1 MPAPNAK
8 PSRRVLDPGDR
19 IAEALFGLIMALTF
33 TGSLSVADA
42 GRDDVHA
49 MLIGALGC
57 NLAWGLIDGIFYLFF
72 RMADIGLDRT
82 LLDALHRTPDPV
94 EGRRLVADALPA
106 SVVSVLQP
114 DELDGLRSRL
124 SARPTDAVRGRLS
137 REDWLGALAVFLL
150 VFLSTFPLALPFVF
164 MDRVAPAMR
173 VSNAIAIALLAI
185 AGVAYGRHI
194 GRSPLLTATTMV
206 LLGVVLVG
214 ITIAL
219 GG

>member
-1 MPAPNAK
+1 MSVATAST
-8 PSRRVLDPGDR
+8 SRRVLEPGDR

-42 GRDDVHA
+42 GRDDVRA
-49 MLIGALGC
+49 MLVGALGC

-72 RMADIGLDRT
+72 RMAEHSQHRT
-82 LLDALHRTPDPV
+82 TLDAIHHARDATRARQLVAEALPPGIASVLEPAELDTLRERLARLPAQV
-94 EGRRLVADALPA
+94 GSRRLEP
-106 SVVSVLQP
+106 
-114 DELDGLRSRL
+114 R
-124 SARPTDAVRGRLS
+124 
-137 REDWLGALAVFLL
+137 DWLGALAVFLL
-150 VFLSTFPLALPFVF
+150 VFLSTFPLAVPFLF

-173 VSNAIAIALLAI
+173 VSNAIAIAMLFV

-194 GRSPLLTATTMV
+194 RTSPWLTGGVMV
-206 LLGVVLVG
+206 LLGCVLVA

>member
-1 MPAPNAK
+1 MPAPNPK

-42 GRDDVHA
+42 GRDDVRT

-57 NLAWGLIDGIFYLFF
+57 NLAWGVIDGIFYLFF
-72 RMADIGLDRT
+72 RMADIGLDRA
-82 LLDALHRTPDPV
+82 LLDALHRTPDPAD
-94 EGRRLVADALPA
+94 GRRLVTDALPTGVA
-106 SVVSVLQP
+106 AVLQP
-114 DELDGLRSRL
+114 DEVEGLRARL
-124 SARPTDAVRGRLS
+124 TARPVDSARGLLS
-137 REDWLGALAVFLL
+137 REDWLGACAVFLL
-150 VFLSTFPLALPFVF
+150 VFLSTFPLALPFLF

-173 VSNAIAIALLAI
+173 VSNAIAIALLAV

-194 GRSPLLTATTMV
+194 GRSPFLTATAMV
-206 LLGVVLVG
+206 LLGVVLVA

>member
-150 VFLSTFPLALPFVF
+150 VFLSTFLLALPFVF

-194 GRSPLLTATTMV
+194 GRSPLLTATAMV
-206 LLGVVLVG
+206 LLGVVLVA